1 MDEGG
6 NWLTLLVEDNDVSA
20 IKVDGMRSAEAGHY
34 SPRGLAKKGS
44 SSSKTRAWAHD
55 GDCEQHHDHA
65 HEEEVWVN
73 LQPPPTTITLG
84 AMVGYV
90 T

>member
-34 SPRGLAKKGS
+34 SPRGLAKKGP
-44 SSSKTRAWAHD
+44 SSSKTRA
-55 GDCEQHHDHA
+55 
-65 HEEEVWVN
+65 
-73 LQPPPTTITLG
+73 
-84 AMVGYV
+84 
-90 T
+90 